1 MRRRY
6 VRPRGA
12 AGFEPISRA
21 PTGWSASTLREK
33 LDSLRHSEVQPGDC
47 RRHCHLWPSSAEEQ
61 SGMGRLGI
69 VEIPGDLRRSGHE
82 VSEVARQTGVNVK
95 SHPIVKHVSPVFA
108 AGPSAEKPDSGSS
121 KLHFLHS
128 GQVFVLAE
136 KKTIVLILGSFVG
149 VCIWDE
155 GKA

>member
-12 AGFEPISRA
+12 ARFKPISRA

-33 LDSLRHSEVQPGDC
+33 LDSLRDSEVQPGDC

-61 SGMGRLGI
+61 SGMGRLRI

-108 AGPSAEKPDSGSS
+108 AGPTGEKRRSRSPNS
-121 KLHFLHS
+121 HFLHS
-128 GQVFVLAE
+128 RPAVPSGEAKSTRF
-136 KKTIVLILGSFVG
+136 ILG
-149 VCIWDE
+149 
-155 GKA
+155 AL

>member
-12 AGFEPISRA
+12 ARFKPISRA

-33 LDSLRHSEVQPGDC
+33 LDSLRDSEVQPGDC

-61 SGMGRLGI
+61 SGMGRLRI

-82 VSEVARQTGVNVK
+82 VSEVARETGVNVK
-95 SHPIVKHVSPVFA
+95 SHPMVKHASPVFA
-108 AGPSAEKPDSGSS
+108 AVP
-121 KLHFLHS
+121 S
-128 GQVFVLAE
+128 GQKRDFRSFHFH
-136 KKTIVLILGSFVG
+136 ILTF
-149 VCIWDE
+149 
-155 GKA
+155 A